1 MDNSETVVAI
11 NTDPDARIKDFT
23 DYFVEGD
30 LFEVL
35 PRLTEAL
42 ESGDLDVEAIA
53 ADGGARTDGGRETSG
68 GQDES
73 EGGN

>member
-1 MDNSETVVAI
+1 MDESDTIVAI
-11 NTDPDARIKDFT
+11 NTDPDADIREFS

-42 ESGDLDVEAIA
+42 EAGELATAMQEVSHD
-53 ADGGARTDGGRETSG
+53 
-68 GQDES
+68 
-73 EGGN
+73 